1 MEDFVAM
8 LPNMA
13 MAILVLVA
21 FYFIAKLSK
30 KGTGKMLGSVS
41 GNISLNH
48 LVENIVYFIIIAIG
62 AFVALDILEQ
72 EKTVT
77 SLLAGVGVIGLALGF
92 AFQDTASNFVSGI
105 FLAVKSP
112 IDSGDV
118 VQLGDIM
125 GVVSKI
131 NLRATEIHTFQGTLV
146 VIPNKD
152 VFQNPIY
159 NFTHSGR
166 RRVDL
171 SCGIS
176 YGDDLEKVK
185 AVTENAIKS
194 TDGVLTSEP
203 IKFFYTGFD
212 DSSINF
218 VVCAWIDQIDQVGF
232 LQTQSNMIMALK
244 AAFDENDIMIPFPIR
259 TLDFGIKGGEKL
271 KSMLND

>member
-259 TLDFGIKGGEKL
+259 TLDFGIKVG
-271 KSMLND
+271 KS